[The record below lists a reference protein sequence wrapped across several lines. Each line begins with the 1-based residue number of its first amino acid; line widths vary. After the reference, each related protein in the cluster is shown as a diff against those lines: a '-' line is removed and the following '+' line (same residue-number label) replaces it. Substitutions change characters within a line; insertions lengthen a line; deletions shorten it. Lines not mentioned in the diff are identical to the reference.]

1 MQTTGSTSEEES
13 HQMRVIRAN
22 GKVPASGPAMPGEA
36 LQVTGERIAATRGLT
51 RRYGNFTAVDGIDLQ
66 VMTGEV
72 FGLLGPNGAG
82 KTTTIKMLVTLL
94 PPSAGHATVGGFDV
108 ERQSDDV
115 RRMLGYVPQALSAD
129 GSLTGRENLE
139 VFAKLY
145 DVPRRERRERIDDAL
160 SFMGLQD
167 AAGKM
172 VSTYSGGM
180 VRRLE
185 IAQTLIHRPRL
196 LFLDEPTIGLDP
208 VARRA
213 VWEHLTSLREL
224 YGTTLFVTTH
234 YMEEAEELCT
244 RIAIMNR
251 GKIVALATPDELIEA
266 VGRDDA
272 TLEDAFAHFTGD
284 TLETGGTYRD
294 VKQARRTAGR
304 LR

>member
-1 MQTTGSTSEEES
+1 MDLTTG
-13 HQMRVIRAN
+13 N
-22 GKVPASGPAMPGEA
+22 GRSAHGSLEA
-36 LQVTGERIAATRGLT
+36 LDAATTEAHAQIVLTKGLT
-51 RRYGNFTAVDGIDLQ
+51 RRYGDFTAVDGLDLE
-66 VMTGEV
+66 VRAGEV

-94 PPSAGHATVGGFDV
+94 PPSAGHAWVGGFDV
-108 ERQSDDV
+108 EKKADNV
-115 RRMLGYVPQALSAD
+115 RRLLGYVPQALSAD
-129 GSLTGRENLE
+129 GNLTGRQNLE

-145 DVPRRERRERIDDAL
+145 DVPRAERRDRIDDAL
-160 SFMGLQD
+160 RFMGLDQ
-167 AAGKM
+167 AAHKL

-213 VWEHLTSLREL
+213 VWEHLTVLREQ

-251 GKIVALATPDELIEA
+251 GKIVALGVPDALIDA
-266 VGRDDA
+266 VGVDDA

-284 TLETGGTYRD
+284 TIESGGTYRD
-294 VKQARRTAGR
+294 VRQVRRTAGR

>member
-1 MQTTGSTSEEES
+1 MDIVKT
-13 HQMRVIRAN
+13 N
-22 GKVPASGPAMPGEA
+22 GKGAPSSLEGLHTEA
-36 LQVTGERIAATRGLT
+36 TEPHEQIVTTKGLT
-51 RRYGNFTAVDGIDLQ
+51 RRYGAFTAVDGIDLE
-66 VMTGEV
+66 VRSGEV

-94 PPSAGHATVGGFDV
+94 PPSAGHAWVGGFDV
-108 ERQSDDV
+108 ERQSDNV
-115 RRMLGYVPQALSAD
+115 RRLLGYVPQALSAD
-129 GSLTGRENLE
+129 GNLTGRQNLE

-145 DVPRRERRERIDDAL
+145 DVPRAERRDRIDDAL
-160 SFMGLQD
+160 HFMGLSES
-167 AAGKM
+167 ANKM

-180 VRRLE
+180 IRRLE

-213 VWEHLTSLREL
+213 VWEHLTTLREQ

-251 GKIVALATPDELIEA
+251 GKIVALGVPGALIEA
-266 VGRDDA
+266 VGAHDA

-284 TLETGGTYRD
+284 SIESGGTYRD
-294 VKQARRTAGR
+294 VRQARRTAGR

>member
-1 MQTTGSTSEEES
+1 MDVARTNGRGTHSSLEGLASETT
-13 HQMRVIRAN
+13 
-22 GKVPASGPAMPGEA
+22 EA
-36 LQVTGERIAATRGLT
+36 HEHIVTTKGLR
-51 RRYGNFTAVDGIDLQ
+51 RRYGAFTAVDGIDLE
-66 VMTGEV
+66 VRAGEV

-94 PPSAGHATVGGFDV
+94 PPSAGHAWVGGFDV
-108 ERQSDDV
+108 ERQSDNV
-115 RRMLGYVPQALSAD
+115 RRLLGYVPQALSAD
-129 GSLTGRENLE
+129 GNLTGKQNLE

-145 DVPRRERRERIDDAL
+145 DVPRTERRDRIDDAL
-160 SFMGLQD
+160 HFMGLSES
-167 AAGKM
+167 ASKM

-180 VRRLE
+180 IRRLE

-213 VWEHLTSLREL
+213 VWEHLTTLREQ

-251 GKIVALATPDELIEA
+251 GKIVALGVPGALIDA
-266 VGRDDA
+266 VGAHDA

-284 TLETGGTYRD
+284 SIESGGTYRD
-294 VKQARRTAGR
+294 VRQARRTAGR